1 MATTPSRHGLHDPAR
16 ERGACGVA
24 FVAKLGG
31 ERSHECVRRAL
42 TSLENMEHRGA
53 EGADADTGDGAGIL
67 LQIPDEL
74 LRADMGGA
82 LPAPGRYGVAVCF
95 LPRDGERRDA
105 LEGALEDAVRAQG
118 QGVLGWRDVPVD
130 PAEVGE
136 VARRTAPIIRQL
148 VVLASE
154 GIDEDAFERSLYLAR
169 RAAERTTD
177 FELVLPSFSARTVVY
192 KGMLSAPQLGRFYR
206 DLADERLRSSVAL
219 VHSRFSTNTFP
230 SWELAHPYR
239 MIAHNGEVNTLMG
252 NRNWMRARESQLAS
266 DLLGEGLGETLPVIA
281 PGASDSKAIDNA
293 LELLVMA
300 GRSLPHAVKML
311 IPEAHEGRDDLP
323 EGLADFYDY
332 HSCLTEAWDG
342 PASVSFTD
350 GRVVGATLDRNGLRP
365 GRWLETRDGWV
376 ICASEAGTVE
386 LEPGEVLRKGRLKP
400 GALLLVDVE
409 AGRVLADREVERE
422 LAARRPYGRWYRE
435 RTVRLDELPEPE
447 AGRASSD
454 RSPSPP
460 AESLRRRQLA
470 FGWTQEDLRVL
481 LAPMAGDGKEPNGS
495 MGSDVPL
502 AVLSDRQP
510 PLFAYFKQ
518 LFAQVTNPAIDPVR
532 EEAVMSLRTALGPT
546 GNILSEEP
554 GHAHQLVMDTPILR
568 DPELERLR
576 AVRHE
581 VLAARTLDATWPR
594 ADGAAGL
601 ERALERLSGEASTA
615 GAEGVNVLVLSDRTV
630 GPERVPVPS
639 LLAVSSVHH
648 HLVREGTRLRAGLV
662 VESGEPREVHHVA
675 CLIGYGAS
683 AVNPY
688 LMLESL
694 GELAA
699 FDETEREP
707 PAGRLLDDPLDVDDR
722 AGAEARLVRALNKG
736 LLKILSKMGISTIQ
750 SYCGAQIFEAVGL
763 DADLVERHFTGTASR
778 IGGVG
783 LEVLADET
791 IARHARAWPEPDEEL
806 LPVGGLYAWRR
817 DGEFHMWNPQT
828 VTALQRAVG
837 LPPVL
842 PSAGRDGAGGEPD
855 PSTYEEFARHANEDA
870 VRRAAL
876 RGLLRLRPEGEGVA
890 LEEVESVA
898 EITKRF
904 STGAMSLGSIS
915 PEAHETLAVAMNR
928 MSGRSNTGEGG
939 EDPRRYQPDPN
950 GDARRSA
957 IKQVASARFGVTI
970 GYLADADQLQI
981 KISQGS
987 KPGEGGQLP
996 GGKVD
1001 DHIAK
1006 LRFATPG
1013 VELISPPPHHDI
1025 YSIED
1030 LKQLIYDLRCAN
1042 PRATVSV
1049 KLAAEVGVGT
1059 VAAGVCKAGADH
1071 VTIAGHEGGTG
1082 SSPLSS
1088 IQSAGLPWELGLA
1101 ETQQTLVREGLRSR
1115 IRVEVDGQMKTGR
1128 DVVVAGLL
1136 GAEEMAF
1143 STAPL
1148 IATGCVMMRVCHLN
1162 TCPVGIATQDPELRR
1177 RFAGR
1182 PEHVVAYFAHVAE
1195 EARRLMA
1202 ALGLR
1207 RFDDLVGRVDLLEPD
1222 PEVSHLKA
1230 SRIDLSDLLAR
1241 PDVRSDAPTRQIEA
1255 QRPVLDDALDHE
1267 ILAAARPAIERR
1279 TPVRLAYRA
1288 RNVNRALGGLL
1299 SNAVAR
1305 EHGDEGL
1312 PEGAI
1317 ELLFEGSAGQSFGAW
1332 LAPGIV
1338 ATLRGE
1344 ANDYAGKGLS
1354 GGVVVVLPPDDAA
1367 YAAEENVIV
1376 GNTVLYGATGGRAF
1390 FRGLAGERFA
1400 VRNSGAHAVV
1410 EGVGDHG
1417 CEYMTGGRV
1426 VVLGSTGRNF
1436 AAGMSGGIAYVLDE
1450 DGGFERRCNRELV
1463 DLERLADADAEELRA
1478 LVAEHGERTGSPVA
1492 ARVLEDFDRAR
1503 ERFVKVIPRDFKQAL
1518 EELEADERSA
1528 PPASEPA
1535 PAAAPAA

>member
-1 MATTPSRHGLHDPAR
+1 MTTSPPPHGLHDPALAR
-16 ERGACGVA
+16 AACGVG

-67 LQIPDEL
+67 LQVPDEL
-74 LRADMGGA
+74 LRADMGGV
-82 LPAPGRYGVAVCF
+82 LPAPGRYGIAVCF
-95 LPRDGERRDA
+95 LPREDERRA
-105 LEGALEDAVRAQG
+105 ELERVLEDAVCARG

-148 VVLASE
+148 VAIAAE
-154 GIDEDAFERSLYLAR
+154 DIDEDAFERSLYLAR
-169 RAAERTTD
+169 GAAERATD
-177 FELVLPSFSARTVVY
+177 FELVVPSFSARTVVY

-206 DLADERLRSSVAL
+206 DLADERLRSALAL

-266 DLLGEGLGETLPVIA
+266 DLLGEGLVEALPVIR

-350 GRVVGATLDRNGLRP
+350 GRVIGATLDRNGLRP

-376 ICASEAGTVE
+376 ICASEAGTIE

-409 AGRVLADREVERE
+409 AGCVLADREVERE

-435 RTVRLDELPEPE
+435 QTVRLDELPEPRTE
-447 AGRASSD
+447 RASPDGAASA
-454 RSPSPP
+454 P
-460 AESLRRRQLA
+460 AEPLRRRQLA

-481 LAPMAGDGKEPNGS
+481 LAPMVDDAKEPNGS

-502 AVLSDRQP
+502 AVLSDRDP

-532 EEAVMSLRTALGPT
+532 EETVMSLRTAVGPI
-546 GNILSEEP
+546 GNLLSEGP
-554 GHAHQLVMDTPILR
+554 RHGHQLVMDTPVLR
-568 DPELERLR
+568 DLELERLR
-576 AVRHE
+576 RVRHE
-581 VLAARTLDATWPR
+581 VLAARTLDATWAR
-594 ADGAAGL
+594 AEGAVGL
-601 ERALERLSGEASTA
+601 ERALERLCEEASTA
-615 GAEGVNVLVLSDRTV
+615 VAEGVNVLVLSDRAV
-630 GPERVPVPS
+630 GRQRVPVPS
-639 LLAVSSVHH
+639 LLALSSVHH

-688 LMLESL
+688 LMLESV
-694 GELAA
+694 GELTA
-699 FDETEREP
+699 FDEIEVEAPT
-707 PAGRLLDDPLDVDDR
+707 GRLLDDPVEVDDR
-722 AGAEARLVRALNKG
+722 GEAEARLVRALNKG
-736 LLKILSKMGISTIQ
+736 LLKILSKMGVSTIQ

-763 DADLVERHFTGTASR
+763 DAELVERHFTGTASR

-783 LEVLADET
+783 LEVLAAEAM
-791 IARHARAWPEPDEEL
+791 ARHALAWPEPDWEL
-806 LPVGGLYAWRR
+806 LPVGGIYAWRR
-817 DGEFHMWNPQT
+817 DGEFHMWSPRT

-837 LPPVL
+837 LPPAR
-842 PSAGRDGAGGEPD
+842 PGASRNGAAASD
-855 PSTYEEFARHANEDA
+855 TTAYEEFAEQVNQDA

-876 RGLLRLRPEGEGVA
+876 RGLLRLRTEGEGLA
-890 LEEVESVA
+890 LEEVEPAA
-898 EITKRF
+898 ELMKRF

-939 EDPRRYQPDPN
+939 EDPRRYRPDPN

-1001 DHIAK
+1001 DYIAK

-1030 LKQLIYDLRCAN
+1030 LKQLIYDLRCSN

-1049 KLAAEVGVGT
+1049 KLAAEIGVGT

-1101 ETQQTLVREGLRSR
+1101 ETQQTLVRESLRSR

-1177 RFAGR
+1177 RFAGA

-1202 ALGLR
+1202 ALGVR

-1222 PEVSHLKA
+1222 PEVNHPKA
-1230 SRIDLSDLLAR
+1230 RRIDLSDLLKR
-1241 PDVRSDAPTRQIEA
+1241 PDVASDAPIRQIEA
-1255 QRPVLDDALDHE
+1255 QRSVLDDALDHE

-1279 TPVRLAYRA
+1279 TPVRLAYRV
-1288 RNVNRALGGLL
+1288 RNVNRAVGGLL
-1299 SNAVAR
+1299 SNAIAR
-1305 EHGDEGL
+1305 AHGDEGL

-1332 LAPGIV
+1332 LAPGVV

-1354 GGVVVVLPPDDAA
+1354 GGVLAVRAPDDAT
-1367 YAAEENVIV
+1367 YSAEENVIV

-1390 FRGLAGERFA
+1390 FGGLAGERFA

-1426 VVLGSTGRNF
+1426 AVLGATGRNF
-1436 AAGMSGGIAYVLDE
+1436 AAGMSGGVAYVLDE
-1450 DGGFERRCNRELV
+1450 DGGFERRCNLELV
-1463 DLERLADADAEELRA
+1463 DLEALGDEAARELRA

-1492 ARVLEDFDRAR
+1492 AGILDDWDRAL
-1503 ERFVKVIPRDFKQAL
+1503 ERFVKVIPRDFKRAL
-1518 EELEADERSA
+1518 EELEADEESA
-1528 PPASEPA
+1528 SSPSEPA
-1535 PAAAPAA
+1535 PEPAAA

>member
-1 MATTPSRHGLHDPAR
+1 MPSPRHGLHDPALA
-16 ERGACGVA
+16 RGACGVA

-67 LQIPDEL
+67 LQVPDEL
-74 LRADMGGA
+74 LRSDMGGV

-95 LPRDGERRDA
+95 LPRDDERRA
-105 LEGALEDAVRAQG
+105 ELEGVLEDAVRARG
-118 QGVLGWRDVPVD
+118 QGVLGWREVPVD

-148 VVLASE
+148 VAIAAE
-154 GIDEDAFERSLYLAR
+154 DIDQDAFERSLYVAR
-169 RAAERTTD
+169 RAAERATD
-177 FELVLPSFSARTVVY
+177 FELIVPSFSARTVVY

-206 DLADERLRSSVAL
+206 DLGDERLRSAVAL

-266 DLLGEGLGETLPVIA
+266 ELLGEGLAETLPVIR
-281 PGASDSKAIDNA
+281 PSASDSKAIDNA

-323 EGLADFYDY
+323 EGLVDFYDY

-376 ICASEAGTVE
+376 VCASEAGTIE
-386 LEPGEVLRKGRLKP
+386 LDPGEVVRRGRLKP
-400 GALLLVDVE
+400 GTLLLVDVE
-409 AGRVLADREVERE
+409 GGRVLAEGEVERE

-435 RTVRLDELPEPE
+435 RTVRLDELPEPPE
-447 AGRASSD
+447 PG
-454 RSPSPP
+454 SPDGEPHAP
-460 AESLRRRQLA
+460 AEPLRRRQLA

-481 LAPMAGDGKEPNGS
+481 LGPMVEDGKEPNGS

-532 EEAVMSLRTALGPT
+532 EETVMSLRTAVGPT
-546 GNILSEEP
+546 GNLLSEEP

-568 DPELERLR
+568 DRELERLR

-594 ADGAAGL
+594 AEGPAGL
-601 ERALERLSGEASTA
+601 ERALAGLCEEASTA
-615 GAEGVNVLVLSDRTV
+615 VAEGVNVLVLSDRAV

-688 LMLESL
+688 LMLESV
-694 GELAA
+694 GELIA
-699 FDETEREP
+699 FEEAENEP
-707 PAGRLLDDPLDVDDR
+707 PAGRILDDPLEVSDP
-722 AGAEARLVRALNKG
+722 AEAEARLVHALNKG
-736 LLKILSKMGISTIQ
+736 LLKILSKMGISTIE

-763 DADLVERHFTGTASR
+763 DADLVERRFTGTASR

-783 LEVLADET
+783 LDVLADEA
-791 IARHARAWPEPDEEL
+791 IARHARAWPEPDWEL
-806 LPVGGLYAWRR
+806 LPVGGVYAWRR

-828 VTALQRAVG
+828 VTSLQRAVG
-837 LPPVL
+837 LAPAL
-842 PSAGRDGAGGEPD
+842 PSAGRDGAVGEPD
-855 PSTYEEFARHANEDA
+855 TSAYEEFAEHANEDA

-876 RGLLRLRPEGEGVA
+876 RGLLRLRTDGDSVP
-890 LEEVESVA
+890 LEEVESAA
-898 EITKRF
+898 ELTKRF

-939 EDPRRYQPDPN
+939 EDPRRYRPDPN

-1001 DHIAK
+1001 DHIAE

-1042 PRATVSV
+1042 PHATVSV

-1115 IRVEVDGQMKTGR
+1115 IRVEADGQMKTGR

-1177 RFAGR
+1177 RFAGT

-1202 ALGLR
+1202 ALGVR

-1222 PEVSHLKA
+1222 PEVSHPKA
-1230 SRIDLSDLLAR
+1230 SRIDLSDLLTL
-1241 PDVRSDAPTRQIEA
+1241 PDVASDAPIRQIEA

-1279 TPVRLAYRA
+1279 APVRLHYRV
-1288 RNVNRALGGLL
+1288 RNVNRAVGGLL
-1299 SNAVAR
+1299 SNAIAR
-1305 EHGDEGL
+1305 AHGDEGL

-1317 ELLFEGSAGQSFGAW
+1317 ELLFEGSAGQSFAAW
-1332 LAPGIV
+1332 LARGIV

-1344 ANDYAGKGLS
+1344 ANDYVGKGLS
-1354 GGVVVVLPPDDAA
+1354 GGVLAVRPPDDAA
-1367 YAAEENVIV
+1367 YRAEENVIV
-1376 GNTVLYGATGGRAF
+1376 GNTLLYGATSGRAF

-1426 VVLGSTGRNF
+1426 VVLGATGRNF
-1436 AAGMSGGIAYVLDE
+1436 AAGMSGGVAYVLDE
-1450 DGGFERRCNRELV
+1450 GGGFERRCNRELV
-1463 DLERLADADAEELRA
+1463 DLEELADADAEELRA
-1478 LVAEHGERTGSPVA
+1478 LVAEHGERTDSPVA
-1492 ARVLEDFDRAR
+1492 ARILDEWDGAR

-1518 EELEADERSA
+1518 DELEADGESA
-1528 PPASEPA
+1528 PPASESEPAPA
-1535 PAAAPAA
+1535 PAAA